1 MNTEVNLIIKELE
14 ESMSFISTEEID
26 FFIEKLQKSR
36 RVIVV
41 GVGRVMISLK
51 SWVKRFNHLEVDIN
65 YFGSET
71 EENVNEDDLIIIA
84 SSSGESLIPV
94 SIAKKAKSLGT
105 KVYYIGCTKDSSVF
119 KMADYQLLLKGK
131 TKFNLENEFESQ
143 QPMSTLFEQ
152 QLMILGDAIALRMIR
167 LKDLDIDEIKL
178 RHANLE

>member
-1 MNTEVNLIIKELE
+1 M
-14 ESMSFISTEEID
+14 
-26 FFIEKLQKSR
+26 
-36 RVIVV
+36 
-41 GVGRVMISLK
+41 
-51 SWVKRFNHLEVDIN
+51 
-65 YFGSET
+65 
-71 EENVNEDDLIIIA
+71 IIIA